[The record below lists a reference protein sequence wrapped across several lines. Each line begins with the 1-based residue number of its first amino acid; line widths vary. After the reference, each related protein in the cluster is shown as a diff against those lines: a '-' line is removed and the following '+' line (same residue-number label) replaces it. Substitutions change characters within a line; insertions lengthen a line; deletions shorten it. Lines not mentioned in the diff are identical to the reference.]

1 MTAAKNNS
9 AKRYVKTRSFGK
21 LNGRAVSPGS
31 EFPENFFL
39 RRRIVL
45 IVLAALLVI
54 PGIVALFL

>member
-1 MTAAKNNS
+1 MASARGNS

-31 EFPENFFL
+31 EFPEHFFL

-45 IVLAALLVI
+45 IVIALILAA
-54 PGIVALFL
+54 PGVLALFW